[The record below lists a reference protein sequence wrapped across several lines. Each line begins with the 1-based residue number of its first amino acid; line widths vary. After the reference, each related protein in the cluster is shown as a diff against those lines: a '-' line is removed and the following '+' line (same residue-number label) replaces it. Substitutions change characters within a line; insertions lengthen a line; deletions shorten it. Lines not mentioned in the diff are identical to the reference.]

1 MGLKLQLILSLV
13 ATGVSHQ
20 LAHRKMHRF
29 KYIDFKILIY
39 IYKVVWPSVFLRAG
53 CAVCFSHD
61 QLAFFPAYPKGCYRT
76 RMTRMRLP
84 L

>member
-39 IYKVVWPSVFLRAG
+39 IYKVVWPSVFL
-53 CAVCFSHD
+53 
-61 QLAFFPAYPKGCYRT
+61 
-76 RMTRMRLP
+76 
-84 L
+84 